1 MDRIKTGG
9 QSKGDRMAAVT
20 RDGVSFTCDLCL
32 QKEVKKKTVPHCV
45 QREQREDQVPAF
57 PGTRLSASIPLFFL
71 QLSFLPT
78 LSISTILYLQLFH
91 FFSQWWSLKHPRPQV
106 TASISWIYRCR
117 GQSNQ
122 GPLQLTRVMVHMLLF
137 ITESVSADSPHYNH
151 IYVLDCITHSHE
163 NVLPKEN

>member
-20 RDGVSFTCDLCL
+20 RDGFRPVLTKRS
-32 QKEVKKKTVPHCV
+32 KKKQCHIVCK
-45 QREQREDQVPAF
+45 
-57 PGTRLSASIPLFFL
+57 GNKGKTRYQPFQEAD
-71 QLSFLPT
+71 FLPPS
-78 LSISTILYLQLFH
+78 LCSFCSLVSSPPSVSLQYH
-91 FFSQWWSLKHPRPQV
+91 IYFFSQWWSLKHPRPQV
-106 TASISWIYRCR
+106 TASISRIYRCR

-137 ITESVSADSPHYNH
+137 ITESMSADSPHYSY